1 METIEL
7 IYGVLVGYGFLFLVI
22 FVMSIPCMLTLMMYL
37 KIEKWIKARKELME
51 RVRAMPEMFD
61 ELQKTIYILDTRLR
75 RQEESRRR

>member
-7 IYGVLVGYGFLFLVI
+7 IYGVLVGYGFLFLII
-22 FVMSIPCMLTLMMYL
+22 FVMSIPCMVTLMMYL

>member
-7 IYGVLVGYGFLFLVI
+7 IYGALVGYGVLFLII
-22 FVMSIPCMLTLMMYL
+22 FAMSIPCMLTLMMYL

-61 ELQKTIYILDTRLR
+61 ELQKTIYMLDTRIR
-75 RQEESRRR
+75 RQEELRRR